1 MLEARNIHKVFDHPS
16 GQLNIL
22 KGIDLTLKEGDVLS
36 VVGPSGAGKSTL
48 LHILGGLDE
57 PNEGEVFFEGKDI
70 YKLSNKKRA
79 RIRNQSIGFI
89 FQFYHLMA
97 EFNALENVILPALVT
112 KNASLD
118 VVNKRGIE
126 LLDRVG
132 LGKRA
137 HHKPDEL
144 SGGEQQRV
152 AIARA
157 LINTPKIILCDEPT
171 GNLDSEN
178 GRAVL
183 DLLIELNAANKQT
196 LVIVTHDKNIAKN
209 SDEIIYMKDGQFV

>member
-16 GQLNIL
+16 GKLHIL
-22 KGIDLTLKEGDVLS
+22 KGVDLNLKEGDVLS

-48 LHILGGLDE
+48 LHILGGLDK
-57 PNEGEVFFEGKDI
+57 PNEGEIFFEGEDL
-70 YKLSNKKRA
+70 YKLSNKQRA

-112 KNASLD
+112 KSASLD
-118 VVNKRGIE
+118 VINKRGTE

-178 GRAVL
+178 GQAIL
-183 DLLIELNAANKQT
+183 DLLMELNSSNKQT
-196 LVIVTHDKNIAKN
+196 LVIVTHDKNIARN
-209 SDEIIYMKDGQFV
+209 SNEIINMKDGQFV

>member
-1 MLEARNIHKVFDHPS
+1 MLEARNIHKVFNHPS
-16 GQLNIL
+16 GQLHIL

-57 PNEGEVFFEGKDI
+57 PNEGEIFFEGQDI
-70 YKLSNKKRA
+70 YKLNNKQRA

-97 EFNALENVILPALVT
+97 EFNALENVILPALVA

-118 VVNKRGIE
+118 VINKRGIE
-126 LLDRVG
+126 LLNRVG

-178 GRAVL
+178 GQAIL
-183 DLLIELNAANKQT
+183 DLLMELNAANKQT
-196 LVIVTHDKNIAKN
+196 LVIVTHDKNIAKS